1 MTDDEREFLHQSS
14 LGLTSVNRVLVLYV
28 ALLAGFWGGHK
39 FLLGARRE
47 GWIYVALTPTTIPV
61 WAGLA
66 DFVDLM
72 RQPAMGQGF
81 LKRRLLK
88 RHPADASV
96 VERRT
101 WRRLVKVT
109 LIMGLAIAAIAGVIV
124 PAHESSCRVKL
135 DATGKSGYNFFNASC
150 SKPAHPAT

>member
-14 LGLTSVNRVLVLYV
+14 LRLTSVNRVLVLYV
-28 ALLAGFWGGHK
+28 ALLSGFWGGHK

-47 GWIYVALTPTTIPV
+47 GWIYVALMPTTIPV

-66 DFVDLM
+66 DFIDLI

-96 VERRT
+96 VERKT
-101 WRRLVKVT
+101 WRRLIKVT
-109 LIMGLAIAAIAGVIV
+109 LIMALVIAAMAWMM
-124 PAHESSCRVKL
+124 
-135 DATGKSGYNFFNASC
+135 
-150 SKPAHPAT
+150 